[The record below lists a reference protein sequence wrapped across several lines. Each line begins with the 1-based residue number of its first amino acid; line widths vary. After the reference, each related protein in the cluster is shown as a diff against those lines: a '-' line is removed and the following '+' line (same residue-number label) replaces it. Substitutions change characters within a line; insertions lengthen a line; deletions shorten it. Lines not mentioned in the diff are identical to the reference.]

1 MFAHVTKILYAVEN
15 NSVLSAIKKS
25 FLLMIPVVLTGSFA
39 LLLLNFPIPAYQEF
53 LAGIGSGFIVSFLS
67 FVVDSTTGFLSLY
80 LVLAISYFYSATL
93 AGENLILRVM
103 AMVTSSACF
112 IASFG
117 GASGSLTLD
126 CFGTIGVFTAMVCSI
141 LATRLFFALSPHIF
155 QRYRSYAAGSD
166 IHFRSSMSAIVP
178 SAVCVALFA
187 LGNLLLQSGF
197 HVGNFNDLISGL
209 LFNAFG
215 SLQHEPANGIVFL
228 FLLDFLWVFGIHG
241 GNALDPVAQTV
252 FTSEAGSQGII
263 TKSFLDN
270 FTVIG
275 GSGSTLCLL
284 IALLIFSRQKSNRQL
299 AYSAI
304 PLAFFNINEILIFG
318 LPIVLNP
325 VLAIPFIIT
334 PIVSMLLAYGA
345 EIIGWMPVTQ
355 QALSWTTPV
364 FFSGYMATGSW
375 KGIAVQ
381 LVTVIVGTLIYMPFL
396 RLSERLQEGRED
408 YLVGELTKHFQEQ
421 KSAEPPRYLDR
432 NDSLG
437 ITAKGMIGRLL
448 DDIQNDKVPVFYQ
461 PQVDSQDKVVGLEA
475 LLRWKY
481 LGKTIFPPLVV
492 TLAQE
497 DGCYHDLT
505 WRILN
510 TVCRDIG
517 TLRQEI
523 GPDIHVSVNIV
534 AEQLNDPDLT
544 EKIIQLAKEKN
555 VCDNL
560 VLEVTEETSLIN
572 LPNIA
577 SNIDKYGQNGIS
589 LAIDDFSMGQT
600 SLNYLWSNRFNYV
613 KLDGGLVRQA
623 LENDRSREII
633 ASIAALGQSLNF
645 QIIAEYVESKKARDM
660 LIGLGCSVFQ
670 GYFYSPAIPLADV
683 LRYDPSTAV
692 AKAYGFSCPIAPSGS
707 SEEK

>member
-1 MFAHVTKILYAVEN
+1 M
-15 NSVLSAIKKS
+15 
-25 FLLMIPVVLTGSFA
+25 
-39 LLLLNFPIPAYQEF
+39 
-53 LAGIGSGFIVSFLS
+53 
-67 FVVDSTTGFLSLY
+67 
-80 LVLAISYFYSATL
+80 
-93 AGENLILRVM
+93 
-103 AMVTSSACF
+103 
-112 IASFG
+112 
-117 GASGSLTLD
+117 
-126 CFGTIGVFTAMVCSI
+126 
-141 LATRLFFALSPHIF
+141 
-155 QRYRSYAAGSD
+155 
-166 IHFRSSMSAIVP
+166 
-178 SAVCVALFA
+178 
-187 LGNLLLQSGF
+187 
-197 HVGNFNDLISGL
+197 
-209 LFNAFG
+209 
-215 SLQHEPANGIVFL
+215 
-228 FLLDFLWVFGIHG
+228 
-241 GNALDPVAQTV
+241 
-252 FTSEAGSQGII
+252 
-263 TKSFLDN
+263 
-270 FTVIG
+270 
-275 GSGSTLCLL
+275 
-284 IALLIFSRQKSNRQL
+284 
-299 AYSAI
+299 
-304 PLAFFNINEILIFG
+304 
-318 LPIVLNP
+318 
-325 VLAIPFIIT
+325 
-334 PIVSMLLAYGA
+334 
-345 EIIGWMPVTQ
+345 
-355 QALSWTTPV
+355 
-364 FFSGYMATGSW
+364 
-375 KGIAVQ
+375 
-381 LVTVIVGTLIYMPFL
+381 
-396 RLSERLQEGRED
+396 
-408 YLVGELTKHFQEQ
+408 
-421 KSAEPPRYLDR
+421 
-432 NDSLG
+432 
-437 ITAKGMIGRLL
+437 
-448 DDIQNDKVPVFYQ
+448 
-461 PQVDSQDKVVGLEA
+461 VGLEA

-613 KLDGGLVRQA
+613 KLDGSLVRQA

>member
-1 MFAHVTKILYAVEN
+1 MFAHITKILYAVEN

-39 LLLLNFPIPAYQEF
+39 LLLLNFPIPAYQDF
-53 LAGIGSGFIVSFLS
+53 LADIGSGVVVLFLS
-67 FVVDSTTGFLSLY
+67 FIVDSTTGFLSLY
-80 LVLAISYFYSATL
+80 LVLAISYFYSASL

-103 AMVTSSACF
+103 AMITSSACF

-117 GASGSLTLD
+117 GASGSLSLD

-178 SAVCVALFA
+178 SAICVALFA
-187 LGNLLLQSGF
+187 LGNLLLQTGF
-197 HVGNFNDLISGL
+197 QVGNFNDLISGL
-209 LFNAFG
+209 LFSAFG
-215 SLQHEPANGIVFL
+215 SLKHEPANGIVFL

-252 FTSEAGSQGII
+252 FTAEAGSQGII

-284 IALLIFSRQKSNRQL
+284 VALLVFSRQKSNRQL

-325 VLAIPFIIT
+325 VLAIPFILT
-334 PIVSMLLAYGA
+334 PIVSMLISYGA

-375 KGIAVQ
+375 KGIVVQ
-381 LVTVIVGTLIYMPFL
+381 LVTVIVGTLIYTPFL
-396 RLSERLQEGRED
+396 LLSERLQEGRED
-408 YLVGELTKHFQEQ
+408 YLVGELTKDFKEQ
-421 KSAEPPRYLDR
+421 QTGEIPRYLDR

-437 ITAKGMIGRLL
+437 ITAKGMIGQLR
-448 DDIQNDKVPVFYQ
+448 DDIENDSISIFYQ
-461 PQVDSQDKVVGLEA
+461 PQVNSQENVVGLEA
-475 LLRWKY
+475 LLRWQY
-481 LGKTIFPPLVV
+481 LGKRIFPPLVV
-492 TLAQE
+492 ALAQE
-497 DGCYHDLT
+497 DDCYQELT
-505 WRILN
+505 WCILN
-510 TVCRDIG
+510 SVCRDIDI
-517 TLRQEI
+517 LRKNI

-534 AEQLNDPDLT
+534 AEQLNDPNLT
-544 EKIIQLAKEKN
+544 ERIIQLAKQNN
-555 VCDNL
+555 VCKNL

-577 SNIDKYGQNGIS
+577 ANIDKYGQNGIS

-613 KLDGGLVRQA
+613 KLDGSLVRRA
-623 LENDRSREII
+623 MENVRSREII
-633 ASIAALGQSLNF
+633 ASIATLGQSLNF

-660 LIGLGCSVFQ
+660 LIELGCTVFQ
-670 GYFYSPAIPLADV
+670 GYYYSPAIPLDDV
-683 LRYDPSTAV
+683 LRYDPRLTVS
-692 AKAYGFSCPIAPSGS
+692 KAYEASAK
-707 SEEK
+707 ED